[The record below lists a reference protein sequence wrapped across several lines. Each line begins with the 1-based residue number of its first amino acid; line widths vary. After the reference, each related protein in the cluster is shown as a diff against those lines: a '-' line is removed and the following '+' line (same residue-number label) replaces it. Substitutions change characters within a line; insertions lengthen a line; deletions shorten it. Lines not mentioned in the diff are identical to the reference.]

1 MIPLRQAACV
11 LDSCPE
17 SVGLGRHFVSDTL
30 AGWGV
35 TTEPRRLPI
44 DEVLLVVSELLAN
57 AVRVS
62 ALPVVLSIEVRADHL
77 HASVRDASPCR
88 AVAGSA
94 SNSAAHGRGLAIVD
108 ALADRW
114 GQSDYDGTAKN
125 VWADV
130 LLVGSRA
137 GR

>member
-1 MIPLRQAACV
+1 MA
-11 LDSCPE
+11 
-17 SVGLGRHFVSDTL
+17 LGRQFVSDTL
-30 AGWGV
+30 AGWDV
-35 TTEPRRLPI
+35 AADARRLPV
-44 DEVLLVVSELLAN
+44 DDVLLVVSELLTN

-62 ALPVVLSIEVRADHL
+62 ACPVLLSIEVRADHL

-88 AVAGSA
+88 AVTGSS

-114 GQSDYDGTAKN
+114 GQSDYDGTAKD

-130 LLVGSRA
+130 LLAGSGPR
-137 GR
+137 R